1 MVQYRQVKGLRPTEG
16 GEHGGTKM
24 KRYYAIAESN
34 QGNVFTFNTKAA
46 REEATTNHR
55 ISAISAQVA
64 RKLEAANMAT
74 INAWDVNARLV
85 GTETRR

>member
-1 MVQYRQVKGLRPTEG
+1 
-16 GEHGGTKM
+16 M
-24 KRYYAIAESN
+24 KYYAMAESN
-34 QGNVFTFNTKAA
+34 QGNIFTFNTKAA

-55 ISAISAQVA
+55 VHAISAKVA

-74 INAWDVNARLV
+74 INAWDANARLV

>member
-24 KRYYAIAESN
+24 KYYAMAESN
-34 QGNVFTFNTKAA
+34 QGNIFTFNTKAA

-55 ISAISAQVA
+55 VHAISAQVA

-74 INAWDVNARLV
+74 ISAWDVNARLV
-85 GTETRR
+85 GTEKRR